1 MPEKGSGPTSG
12 AAAPLL
18 ASSFNNFLISMFGA
32 DFYKSRARQ
41 FTTYS
46 EGLPGY
52 SIDTYA
58 RNALGNNE
66 AVPGVDPSFKLTDS
80 ILVLY
85 ASSNSRTE
93 LTE

>member
-1 MPEKGSGPTSG
+1 MPQKGSGPTSG
-12 AAAPLL
+12 AVNPLL
-18 ASSFNNFLISMFGA
+18 TSSFNNFLISMFGT
-32 DFYKSRARQ
+32 DFYKSRAPQ
-41 FTTYS
+41 FSTYF
-46 EGLPGY
+46 EGLTGY

-85 ASSNSRTE
+85 VSSNSRTE